1 MRLLLD
7 THTLLWFYGGD
18 DVLPANLS
26 QMIQSPA
33 TTCFISITSLWEITI
48 KVSLG
53 KLELNTPISELFD
66 FLERNQ
72 FWVIPIEFNHL
83 LELQRLPNHHKD
95 PFDRLI
101 IAQAL
106 AENLAVATKD
116 SFFSHYGLTIQW

>member
-7 THTLLWFYGGD
+7 THTLLWFYSGD
-18 DVLPANLS
+18 EALSNNLRETIKSPAN
-26 QMIQSPA
+26 A
-33 TTCFISITSLWEITI
+33 CFISIASLWEITI

-53 KLELNTPISELFD
+53 KLELNTSILELFD

-72 FWVIPIEFNHL
+72 FWVLPIEFNHL
-83 LELQRLPNHHKD
+83 VELQRLPNHHRD

-106 AENLAVATKD
+106 AENLAVATRD
-116 SFFSHYGLTIQW
+116 SFFSQYGLTITW